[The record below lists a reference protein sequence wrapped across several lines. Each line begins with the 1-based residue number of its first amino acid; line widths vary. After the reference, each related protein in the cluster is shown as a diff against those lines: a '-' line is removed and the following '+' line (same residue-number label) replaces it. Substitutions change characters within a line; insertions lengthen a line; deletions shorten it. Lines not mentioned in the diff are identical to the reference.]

1 VDGADL
7 GMTQR
12 FLERRRKL
20 QDAGSV
26 KVKKEV
32 DRRASK
38 HRKIRYVV
46 HEKIVNFMTP
56 MDNLS
61 LFGGDESGKLS
72 VLQTLFGM
80 KTSQNATNNKRDLI
94 EEDGIKLI

>member
-1 VDGADL
+1 MASNENGNHQGAAEDDDIYADGADL

-20 QDAGSV
+20 QEAGQT
-26 KVKKEV
+26 KEKKEV

-46 HEKIVNFMTP
+46 HQKIVNFMTP
-56 MDNLS
+56 QDNLALMGGDETTKDNILLS
-61 LFGGDESGKLS
+61 LFGS
-72 VLQTLFGM
+72 
-80 KTSQNATNNKRDLI
+80 
-94 EEDGIKLI
+94 

>member
-1 VDGADL
+1 MQQVFNDADFYQSLLKDFLASNDQTTGTTPANQDDDDIYVDGADL

-20 QDAGSV
+20 QDAGSIQT
-26 KVKKEV
+26 KKEV

-56 MDNLS
+56 
-61 LFGGDESGKLS
+61 
-72 VLQTLFGM
+72 
-80 KTSQNATNNKRDLI
+80 
-94 EEDGIKLI
+94 

>member
-1 VDGADL
+1 
-7 GMTQR
+7 MTQR

-20 QDAGSV
+20 QDAGSIQA
-26 KVKKEV
+26 KKEV

-56 MDNLS
+56 QDNLQVI
-61 LFGGDESGKLS
+61 GGDEGGKQS
-72 VLQTLFGM
+72 IIQSLFGM
-80 KTSQNATNNKRDLI
+80 KVSTNGQQQNNGSKKANEFED
-94 EEDGIKLI
+94 DGIRLI